1 MKNTIIFTTA
11 IAIFIFINFSQTDAR
26 MTMTQ
31 IRNAMKPLGK
41 KCLEKTGLSPEVQA
55 GQHKGE
61 FPEDEA
67 LMCYHSC
74 LLKLAKISDKNGNIN
89 LNTILKQADLMMPED
104 SVARAKAVTTDCFG
118 EIKSTEICR
127 MSFEFVKCYF
137 LNGPE
142 VVFFP

>member
-1 MKNTIIFTTA
+1 MKNIIIFTTA
-11 IAIFIFINFSQTDAR
+11 ITIFTFINFSQTEAR

-41 KCLEKTGLSPEVQA
+41 TCLGKTGLSKEVQA
-55 GQHKGE
+55 GQHNGE

-74 LLKLAKISDKNGNIN
+74 LLKLAKISDKSGNIN
-89 LNTILKQADLMMPED
+89 LDTVHKQIDLMMPED
-104 SVARAKAVTTDCFG
+104 LIARAKAVTTDCFG

-137 LNGPE
+137 IKGPE
-142 VVFFP
+142 IVFFP